1 MDKLQYYVLQTDRM
15 LAMYIAEAEE
25 RGTGLLTARTI
36 RAMNCLTSAGLSD
49 ESGSEHEENDV
60 ETSTDDGD
68 DMQPATQ
75 NSQDNNDSS
84 DDDDQQVFIL
94 LYIAFM

>member
-15 LAMYIAEAEE
+15 IAMYIAEAEE

-36 RAMNCLTSAGLSD
+36 RAMDCSTSDGLSD

-75 NSQDNNDSS
+75 NSQDDNDTS
-84 DDDDQQVFIL
+84 DDDDQQVFML